1 MYVPVCYK
9 NEYGL
14 KIGDLMQIASEKLSI
29 AGFLRDSQMNSMMA
43 SSKRF
48 LVNEADYERIKPLG
62 SEEYLIEFKLKEGS
76 DTNAF
81 ATAYKDAGL
90 PGNGPTITYPLVKM
104 MNALS
109 DGMMILV
116 ILLVGAVV
124 LFISML
130 CIRYM
135 ILTQLEKDKR
145 EIGML
150 KAVGISKK
158 DLRSLYFQSIC
169 CCP

>member
-1 MYVPVCYK
+1 
-9 NEYGL
+9 
-14 KIGDLMQIASEKLSI
+14 MQIGLQELGV
-29 AGFLRDSQMNSMMA
+29 AGFLEDSQMNSMMA

-48 LVNEADYERIKPLG
+48 LVNQADYERMRPLG
-62 SEEYLIEFKLKEGS
+62 HEEYLIEFKLREGS

-81 ATAYKDAGL
+81 STAYEDAGL
-90 PGNGPTITYPLVKM
+90 PGNGPTITYPLIKM

-116 ILLVGAVV
+116 ILLVSAVV

-130 CIRYM
+130 CVRYI

-145 EIGML
+145 KIGLL
-150 KAVGISKK
+150 KLSVFRKETFAACI
-158 DLRSLYFQSIC
+158 F
-169 CCP
+169 